1 MGPVDLQQVF
11 LTLEHGPS
19 GKVPREDGDL
29 RSGFGVRPRRRG
41 RACENALHCRN
52 LANRASGWVTNKVQS
67 PHDFR
72 FHPFPDY
79 CAAIRTRDYSIT

>member
-29 RSGFGVRPRRRG
+29 RSGFAE
-41 RACENALHCRN
+41 ACG
-52 LANRASGWVTNKVQS
+52 LAPLLGQPIGTTHRLVSREVTSITSV
-67 PHDFR
+67 
-72 FHPFPDY
+72 FPVVSS
-79 CAAIRTRDYSIT
+79 AIRYDCMLK